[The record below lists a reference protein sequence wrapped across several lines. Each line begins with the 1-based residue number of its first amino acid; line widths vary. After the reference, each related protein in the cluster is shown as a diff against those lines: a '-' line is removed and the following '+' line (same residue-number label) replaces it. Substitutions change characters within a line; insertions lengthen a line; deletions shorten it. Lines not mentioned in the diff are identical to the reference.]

1 MPRALASERIR
12 HLPRFTAAS
21 ATPREATL
29 SEFQYDLSHPNPAFK
44 KASEL
49 PLLERN
55 PLKFWQM
62 LSGGLLLL
70 NLILLY
76 LLGRP

>member
-1 MPRALASERIR
+1 MGLEKAVHPQPSRRY
-12 HLPRFTAAS
+12 AA
-21 ATPREATL
+21 L
-29 SEFQYDLSHPNPAFK
+29 SELLHDLSHPNPAFK
-44 KASEL
+44 EASEL

-55 PLKFWQM
+55 PLKFWQL

-76 LLGRP
+76 LLGTPT